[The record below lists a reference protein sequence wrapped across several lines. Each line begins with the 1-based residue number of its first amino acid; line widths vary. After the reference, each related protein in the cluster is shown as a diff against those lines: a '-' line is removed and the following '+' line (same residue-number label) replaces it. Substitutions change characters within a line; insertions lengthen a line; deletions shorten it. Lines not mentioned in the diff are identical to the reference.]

1 MANKLNLEKRTQIVA
16 MICEGNSIN
25 STCRVTCASKNTVL
39 KLLAE
44 VGEACAL
51 YQDRVMVGLT
61 CKKVECDEIWSFV
74 GMKEKNVPEEVKGVF
89 GFGDV
94 YTWTSIDADT
104 KLMPCW
110 HVGTRGAVSASIF
123 MEDLASRMANRI
135 QLTTDGHKVYIN
147 AVEEAFGG
155 DIDHAMLVKQYGNE
169 GAPVEASRRYSP
181 AECTGAEKRRINGN
195 PDMKHV
201 STSYV
206 ERANL
211 TMRMNMRRFTRLTNA
226 FSKKLENHMHAISL
240 FHMHYNFC
248 RIHKSLRVTPAMEAG
263 IDGHVWDIVEILE
276 MTETM
281 RKNVVTKDDSN

>member
-1 MANKLNLEKRTQIVA
+1 MNKLTIEKRTRIIA
-16 MICEGNSIN
+16 MICEGSSIN
-25 STCRVTCASKNTVL
+25 STCRMSGASKNTVL

-61 CKKVECDEIWSFV
+61 CKRIQCDEIWSFV
-74 GMKEKNVPEEVKGVF
+74 GMKQKNVPIEDQDVF
-89 GFGDV
+89 GLGDV

-123 MEDLASRMANRI
+123 MEDLASRLANRV
-135 QLTTDGHKVYIN
+135 QLTTDGHKMYID

-155 DIDHAMLVKQYGNE
+155 EIDYAMLIKQYGNE
-169 GAPVEASRRYSP
+169 SMPVEAARRYSP
-181 AECTGAEKRRINGN
+181 AECTGTEKRRINGD
-195 PDMKHV
+195 PDIKHV

-211 TMRMNMRRFTRLTNA
+211 TMRMNIRRFTRLTNA
-226 FSKKLENHMHAISL
+226 FSKKLKNHMHAISL

-263 IDGHVWDIVEILE
+263 LTDHVWDLEEVLE
-276 MTETM
+276 MVETN
-281 RKNVVTKDDSN
+281 RKNVVTDFDSN